1 MAQKE
6 VKSNSFYLFQGL
18 AWGLI
23 MFVFIVFIDPFF
35 NDEPLELSIQRISLG
50 LVSWVIMGLAFG
62 YINKLLANRR
72 KG

>member
-23 MFVFIVFIDPFF
+23 MFIFLAFIDPFF
-35 NDEPLELSIQRISLG
+35 NDEPLELGVERVSFRLITWVAMG
-50 LVSWVIMGLAFG
+50 LVFG
-62 YINKLLANRR
+62 FVNKLLANRN